1 MIDKHSLQTI
11 SFDSDF
17 SLEYEITETWL
28 ERNVQAQMIE
38 RAKNREAEYEF
49 VIDVDEINP
58 SMIRK
63 VLNYKGYGVLWWP
76 EPLDASAPYQ
86 KMKIKVLW

>member
-1 MIDKHSLQTI
+1 MIDKHSLQAI
-11 SFDSDF
+11 SFDNDF
-17 SLEYEITETWL
+17 ILAETWL
-28 ERNVQAQMIE
+28 EQNIQAQMIE
-38 RAKNREAEYEF
+38 RAKTGEAEYEF
-49 VIDVDEINP
+49 VVDVDEINP

-76 EPLDASAPYQ
+76 EPLNAPAPYQ